1 VSDQVFALPDVG
13 EGLTEAEIVRWRVAP
28 GDTVA
33 VNDPIVDIE
42 TAKAVV
48 ELPSPFAGIV
58 AALLVEEGQIVEVG
72 APILSVSEQGE
83 SQTARTPVLI
93 GYGVME
99 DRVHVETPGD
109 SSHSTRAT
117 PTISSP
123 PAAAPTID
131 GGNAQRVLAKPPVRA
146 LARELGVDITRIIPT
161 GPYGDVTRDDIH
173 RAAATPASELREWSL
188 TPEVNDHSR
197 NSDEPGERVAVR
209 GVQRS
214 MAAAM
219 VASAS
224 TAVAVSVWKDVD
236 VSGTVAAVE
245 ELRERLGIRVTP
257 LALAALAV
265 VQAVRRTPIVNATWH
280 DTAEGA
286 EIERHAGVQLGI
298 AVAGPRGLVVPK
310 IADADRLDVNG
321 MAAALAHLTTKARED
336 RITPADSLGATITI
350 TNIGV
355 FDVDGGTPVLPPGQ
369 AAILA
374 TGRIIDRPWA
384 IDGGLAVRPVMQL
397 SLTFDHRIVDG
408 QQGASFLS
416 DVASFLA
423 APDVPLA

>member
-1 VSDQVFALPDVG
+1 MSTQVFALPDVG
-13 EGLTEAEIVRWRVAP
+13 EGLTEAEIVCWRVAP
-28 GDTVA
+28 GDVVA
-33 VNDPIVDIE
+33 INDPIVDIE

-48 ELPSPFAGIV
+48 ELPSPFAGVVSEILV
-58 AALLVEEGQIVEVG
+58 AEGQIVAVG
-72 APILSVSEQGE
+72 TPILAVGSDAVEEQP
-83 SQTARTPVLI
+83 RTPVLI

-99 DRVHVETPGD
+99 DHAHTP
-109 SSHSTRAT
+109 A
-117 PTISSP
+117 PAQVSP
-123 PAAAPTID
+123 PEAVKAPAS
-131 GGNAQRVLAKPPVRA
+131 GRPRAKPPVRA
-146 LARELGVDITRIIPT
+146 LARELGVDLGAVTPT
-161 GPYGDVTRDDIH
+161 GRHGDVTRDDVRRLVAGGGPTTSQGGGH
-173 RAAATPASELREWSL
+173 RVP
-188 TPEVNDHSR
+188 
-197 NSDEPGERVAVR
+197 VR
-209 GVQRS
+209 GVQRA
-214 MAAAM
+214 MAQAM
-219 VASAS
+219 VESAS

-265 VQAVRRTPIVNATWH
+265 VHAVRRTPIVNATWH

-286 EIERHAGVQLGI
+286 EIEQHSALHLGI

-310 IADADRLDVNG
+310 IPDADRLDARG
-321 MAAALAHLTTKARED
+321 MAGALVELTARARED
-336 RITPADSLGATITI
+336 RITPADSLGATLTI

-355 FDVDGGTPVLPPGQ
+355 FDVDGGTPILPPGQ

-408 QQGASFLS
+408 QQGAVFLS

-423 APDVPLA
+423 APEVALA

>member
-1 VSDQVFALPDVG
+1 MSEQVFALPDVG

-28 GDTVA
+28 GDAVA
-33 VNDPIVDIE
+33 VNDPVVEIE
-42 TAKAVV
+42 TAKAIV
-48 ELPSPFAGIV
+48 ELPCPFSGVIGD
-58 AALLVEEGQIVEVG
+58 LLVAEGQLVEVG
-72 APILSVSEQGE
+72 TPILSVVGSGSLEPVATPE
-83 SQTARTPVLI
+83 RTPVLI

-99 DRVHVETPGD
+99 DEVHAAPAAPPSGGG
-109 SSHSTRAT
+109 HTRAEPRI
-117 PTISSP
+117 PTQTAGS
-123 PAAAPTID
+123 T
-131 GGNAQRVLAKPPVRA
+131 RVLAKPPVRA
-146 LARELGVDITRIIPT
+146 LARELGVDLARVTPT
-161 GPYGDVTRDDIH
+161 GPYGDVTRDDV
-173 RAAATPASELREWSL
+173 RAATASPAGGHRTP
-188 TPEVNDHSR
+188 
-197 NSDEPGERVAVR
+197 VR

-224 TAVAVSVWKDVD
+224 SAVAVSVWKDVD
-236 VSGTVAAVE
+236 VSGTVAAVAR
-245 ELRERLGIRVTP
+245 LREQTGQRVTP
-257 LALAALAV
+257 LTIAALAV
-265 VQAVRRTPIVNATWH
+265 VRAVRRTPIVNATWH
-280 DTAEGA
+280 DTDDGA
-286 EIERHAGVQLGI
+286 EIEQHSGVHLGI

-310 IADADRLDVNG
+310 IPDADQLNSLG
-321 MAAALAHLTTKARED
+321 MARALTDLTERARED

-408 QQGASFLS
+408 QQGATFLS
-416 DVASFLA
+416 DVASVLA
-423 APDVPLA
+423 DPAAALA

>member
-1 VSDQVFALPDVG
+1 MSDQVFALPDVG

-48 ELPSPFAGIV
+48 ELPSPFAGV
-58 AALLVEEGQIVEVG
+58 VSELLVAEGQIVAVG
-72 APILSVSEQGE
+72 APILAVSAGDT
-83 SQTARTPVLI
+83 QTHPARTPVLI

-99 DRVHVETPGD
+99 DRAHVEANGG
-109 SSHSTRAT
+109 SSPSMRAT

-123 PAAAPTID
+123 SAPAQPAAGVNT
-131 GGNAQRVLAKPPVRA
+131 QRVLAKPPVRA
-146 LARELGVDITRIIPT
+146 LARELGVDITRVTPT
-161 GPYGDVTRDDIH
+161 GPYGDVTRDDV
-173 RAAATPASELREWSL
+173 RSALGQGTVPQPTATSADNRRP
-188 TPEVNDHSR
+188 
-197 NSDEPGERVAVR
+197 VR

-224 TAVAVSVWKDVD
+224 SAVAVSVWKDVD
-236 VSGTVAAVE
+236 VSGTVAAVAR
-245 ELRERLGIRVTP
+245 LREQTGLRITP
-257 LALAALAV
+257 LTIAALAV

-310 IADADRLDVNG
+310 ITDADRLDVNG
-321 MAAALAHLTTKARED
+321 MAAALQHLTTKARED
-336 RITPADSLGATITI
+336 RITPADSLGGTITI

-374 TGRIIDRPWA
+374 TGRIIDRPWV
-384 IDGGLAVRPVMQL
+384 IDGGLAVRPVMQV

-408 QQGASFLS
+408 QQGATFLS

>member
-1 VSDQVFALPDVG
+1 MSDQVFALPDVG

-48 ELPSPFAGIV
+48 ELPSPFAGV
-58 AALLVEEGQIVEVG
+58 VSELLVTEGQIVEVG
-72 APILSVSEQGE
+72 APILAVSGGGDADGHA
-83 SQTARTPVLI
+83 ARTPVLI

-99 DRVHVETPGD
+99 DHA
-109 SSHSTRAT
+109 HSQQA
-117 PTISSP
+117 PTAKAS
-123 PAAAPTID
+123 AAPAKS
-131 GGNAQRVLAKPPVRA
+131 GRVLAKPPVRA
-146 LARELGVDITRIIPT
+146 LARELGVDISRVTPT
-161 GPYGDVTRDDIH
+161 GPYGDVTRDDV
-173 RAAATPASELREWSL
+173 RAALGQGSTPLPAATSAGNR
-188 TPEVNDHSR
+188 TP
-197 NSDEPGERVAVR
+197 VR

-224 TAVAVSVWKDVD
+224 SAVAVSVWKDVD
-236 VSGTVAAVE
+236 VSGTVAAVVR
-245 ELRERLGIRVTP
+245 LREQTGLRITP
-257 LALAALAV
+257 LTIAALAV
-265 VQAVRRTPIVNATWH
+265 VHAVRRTPIVNATWH
-280 DTAEGA
+280 DTADGA
-286 EIERHAGVQLGI
+286 EIEQHAGVQLGI

-310 IADADRLDVNG
+310 IVDADQLNASG
-321 MAAALAHLTTKARED
+321 MARALTDLTERARED
-336 RITPADSLGATITI
+336 HITPADSLGATITI

-374 TGRIIDRPWA
+374 TGRIIDRPWV

-408 QQGASFLS
+408 QQGAMFLS

-423 APDVPLA
+423 APDIPLA

>member
-1 VSDQVFALPDVG
+1 VTIQVFALPDVG

-33 VNDPIVDIE
+33 VNDPVVEIE

-48 ELPSPFAGIV
+48 ELPSPFAGV
-58 AALLVEEGQIVEVG
+58 VSELLAGEGQIIEVGSPILAVSDGEVG
-72 APILSVSEQGE
+72 ADESTSEAP
-83 SQTARTPVLI
+83 TARTPVLI

-99 DRVHVETPGD
+99 DHAHRREPTP
-109 SSHSTRAT
+109 SARQ
-117 PTISSP
+117 
-123 PAAAPTID
+123 APRTVSA
-131 GGNAQRVLAKPPVRA
+131 GRVLARPPVRA
-146 LARELGVDITRIIPT
+146 LARELGIDLEQITPS
-161 GPYGDVTRDDIH
+161 GPYGDVTREDVH
-173 RAAATPASELREWSL
+173 SAVEKSVGPRVNVASDGQRL
-188 TPEVNDHSR
+188 P
-197 NSDEPGERVAVR
+197 VR

-236 VSGTVAAVE
+236 VSGMVTAMTR
-245 ELRERLGIRVTP
+245 LRDATGERITP
-257 LALAALAV
+257 LTMAALAV
-265 VQAVRRTPIVNATWH
+265 VHAVRRSPIVNATWH
-280 DTAEGA
+280 DTVDGA
-286 EIERHAGVQLGI
+286 EIELHTGVQLGI

-310 IADADRLDVNG
+310 IADADHLNVSGLAR
-321 MAAALAHLTTKARED
+321 ALTDLTERARDD

-374 TGRIIDRPWA
+374 TGRMMDRPWVVN
-384 IDGGLAVRPVMQL
+384 GGLAVRPVMQL

-408 QQGASFLS
+408 QQGATFLS
-416 DVASFLA
+416 DVASYLS
-423 APDVPLA
+423 APPLALP

>member
-1 VSDQVFALPDVG
+1 MTTQVFALPDVG

-33 VNDPIVDIE
+33 VNDPVVDIE

-48 ELPSPFAGIV
+48 ELPSPFAGV
-58 AALLVEEGQIVEVG
+58 VSELLVAEGQIVEVG
-72 APILSVSEQGE
+72 SPILAVSGGADAADIAD
-83 SQTARTPVLI
+83 SDAASARTPLLI

-99 DRVHVETPGD
+99 DRAHARETAP
-109 SSHSTRAT
+109 SVRQTPRAVG
-117 PTISSP
+117 
-123 PAAAPTID
+123 A
-131 GGNAQRVLAKPPVRA
+131 GRVLAKPPVRA
-146 LARELGVDITRIIPT
+146 LARDLGIDLEQVKPT
-161 GPYGDVTRDDIH
+161 GPYGDVTRDDV
-173 RAAATPASELREWSL
+173 RAAVAKAAATQSNAASSGQRI
-188 TPEVNDHSR
+188 P
-197 NSDEPGERVAVR
+197 VR

-236 VSGTVAAVE
+236 VSGMVAAMQR
-245 ELRERLGIRVTP
+245 LRETTSQRITP
-257 LALAALAV
+257 LTMAALAV
-265 VQAVRRTPIVNATWH
+265 VHAVRRTPIVNATWH
-280 DTAEGA
+280 DAADGA
-286 EIERHAGVQLGI
+286 EIEQHAGVQLGI

-310 IADADRLDVNG
+310 IADADQLNVTG
-321 MAAALAHLTTKARED
+321 MARALTELTERARDD

-374 TGRIIDRPWA
+374 TGRIMDRAWVVK
-384 IDGGLAVRPVMQL
+384 GGLAVRPVMQL

-408 QQGASFLS
+408 QQGATFLS

-423 APDVPLA
+423 APDLPLA

>member
-1 VSDQVFALPDVG
+1 MSDQVFALPDVG

-48 ELPSPFAGIV
+48 ELPSPFAGV
-58 AALLVEEGQIVEVG
+58 VSELLVAEGQIVAVG
-72 APILSVSEQGE
+72 APILAVSAGDT
-83 SQTARTPVLI
+83 QTHPARTPVLI

-99 DRVHVETPGD
+99 DRAHVEANGG
-109 SSHSTRAT
+109 SSPSMRAT

-123 PAAAPTID
+123 SAPAQPAAGVNT
-131 GGNAQRVLAKPPVRA
+131 QRVLAKPPVRA
-146 LARELGVDITRIIPT
+146 LARELGVDITRVTPT
-161 GPYGDVTRDDIH
+161 GPYGDVTRDDV
-173 RAAATPASELREWSL
+173 RSALGQGTVPQPTATSADNRRP
-188 TPEVNDHSR
+188 
-197 NSDEPGERVAVR
+197 VR

-224 TAVAVSVWKDVD
+224 SAVAVSVWKDID
-236 VSGTVAAVE
+236 VSGTVAAVAR
-245 ELRERLGIRVTP
+245 LREQTGLRITP
-257 LALAALAV
+257 LTIAALAV

-310 IADADRLDVNG
+310 ITDADRLDVNG
-321 MAAALAHLTTKARED
+321 MAAALQHLTTKARED
-336 RITPADSLGATITI
+336 RITPADSLGGTITI

-374 TGRIIDRPWA
+374 TGRTIDRPWV
-384 IDGGLAVRPVMQL
+384 IDGGLAVRPVMQV

-408 QQGASFLS
+408 QQGATFLS